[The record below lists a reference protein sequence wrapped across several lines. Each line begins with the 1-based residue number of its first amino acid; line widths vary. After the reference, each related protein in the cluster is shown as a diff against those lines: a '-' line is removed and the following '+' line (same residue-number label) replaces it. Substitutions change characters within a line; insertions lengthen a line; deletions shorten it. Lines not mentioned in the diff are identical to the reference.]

1 MFLYKPLPQ
10 LPHPPKELID
20 SVDLNRK
27 PEKMEIGIH
36 NKRNLVNWYGR
47 SFKAGVNVRTK
58 HPAFDAWVR
67 QNITSEIVDAGV
79 NYITLDDNTERPVS
93 SGAHVDVIRKF
104 TLLYLLDPGGPDV
117 ETVWWK
123 ELGYDYVRPPGTQVE
138 DFNMLH
144 RVAGVKVP
152 KGTWML
158 IYTQVLHSSEHIY
171 RPRIAFQVSLN
182 KLPKEW
188 DVNIE
193 TQEFEVDYDSLYKK
207 QAEEE
212 AAL

>member
-1 MFLYKPLPQ
+1 MLLYKALPQ
-10 LPHPPKELID
+10 LPDPPQELID
-20 SVDLNRK
+20 SVDLNRR

-67 QNITSEIVDAGV
+67 ANITSNIVDAGV

-104 TLLYLLDPGGPDV
+104 TLIYLLDPGGPDV

-123 ELGYDYVRPPGTQVE
+123 ELGYDYVRAPGTQVE
-138 DFNMLH
+138 DGVMLQ
-144 RVAGVKVP
+144 RIAGIKVP
-152 KGTWML
+152 KGQWVL
-158 IYTQVLHSSEHIY
+158 IYTQVLHSIEGIY

-182 KLPKEW
+182 EVPADW
-188 DVNIE
+188 GFDVE
-193 TQEFEVDYDSLYKK
+193 TQDFDVDYDSLYAK
-207 QAEEE
+207 QADEE